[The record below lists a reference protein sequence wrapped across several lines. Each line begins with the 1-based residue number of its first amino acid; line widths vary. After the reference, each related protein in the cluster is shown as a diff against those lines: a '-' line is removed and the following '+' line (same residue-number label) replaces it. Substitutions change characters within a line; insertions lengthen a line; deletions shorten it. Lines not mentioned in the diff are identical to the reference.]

1 MSIPELGSGL
11 GILDI
16 LSSREE
22 ILADIMYKSSCSEK
36 ISYNIPI
43 DIAIVRATK
52 LHIQKL
58 DGEAESQQC
67 KEAKE

>member
-1 MSIPELGSGL
+1 VSIPELGSGL

-22 ILADIMYKSSCSEK
+22 ILADIIYRSSRSEK

-43 DIAIVRATK
+43 DMAMVRATK
-52 LHIQKL
+52 LHIQN
-58 DGEAESQQC
+58 DFI
-67 KEAKE
+67 